1 MRHPTR
7 RRLLAAGLAA
17 PLILGR
23 AMAATTFPSR
33 PMRIV
38 VPFTPGASTDQIA
51 RLLAQR
57 LGETWNRTV
66 LVENRPGGATQIGTD
81 LVAKAPPDGHT
92 MLLAGFAFGV
102 NPSLIP
108 KPPYDALRDFAPVV
122 LCAATPNLLVV
133 GADQPIRTVAELL
146 AASRSSA
153 EGLAFASAGVATSN
167 HLCIELLKAKTG
179 ANLLHVPYKGSA
191 PAVLDVIAGRVPA
204 IFDNVPNVLPHVKAG
219 KLRALAVTT
228 PRRFALLPQMP
239 TMIESGVPDFEV
251 SSWFGLAAPARVPR
265 AVVDTVNAE
274 VNRILL
280 QPDFRDLFLAQ
291 GVEMVGG
298 SPEQFGLHLRAQ
310 IARWAPVVKAAG
322 LGG

>member
-17 PLILGR
+17 PLVLGR
-23 AMAATTFPSR
+23 AMAAATFPSR
-33 PMRIV
+33 PVRIV

-57 LGETWNRTV
+57 LGETWKRTV

-81 LVAKAPPDGHT
+81 VVAKAPPDGHT

-102 NPSLIP
+102 NPSVVP
-108 KPPYDALRDFAPVV
+108 KPPYDALRDFTPVV

-133 GADQPIRTVAELL
+133 GADHPIRTVAELL
-146 AASRSSA
+146 AASRSSP

-219 KLRALAVTT
+219 KLRALAITT

-251 SSWFGLAAPARVPR
+251 TSWFGLAAPARVPR
-265 AVVDTVNAE
+265 AVVDIVNAE

-280 QPDFRDLFLAQ
+280 QPEFRDLFVAQ
-291 GVEMVGG
+291 GIETVGG

-310 IARWAPVVKAAG
+310 IAKWAPVVKAAG

>member
-17 PLILGR
+17 PLVLGR
-23 AMAATTFPSR
+23 ATAAATFPSR
-33 PMRIV
+33 PLRIV

-57 LGETWNRTV
+57 LGETWKRTV

-81 LVAKAPPDGHT
+81 VVAKAPPDGHT

-102 NPSLIP
+102 NPSLVP
-108 KPPYDALRDFAPVV
+108 KPPYDALRDFTPVV

-146 AASRSSA
+146 AVSRSSP

-191 PAVLDVIAGRVPA
+191 PAVLDVIA
-204 IFDNVPNVLPHVKAG
+204 DE
-219 KLRALAVTT
+219 
-228 PRRFALLPQMP
+228 Q
-239 TMIESGVPDFEV
+239 
-251 SSWFGLAAPARVPR
+251 
-265 AVVDTVNAE
+265 
-274 VNRILL
+274 
-280 QPDFRDLFLAQ
+280 FLADVRAK
-291 GVEMVGG
+291 GERLR
-298 SPEQFGLHLRAQ
+298 SRIEQFLGNYPELFESVRGRGLFIGLKMKVEPRGFVAHMRDNHGVLTVSAGENVVRIVPPLVIDDGHIDEFMDKLSAAAASFQSAQ
-310 IARWAPVVKAAG
+310 AA
-322 LGG
+322 

>member
-17 PLILGR
+17 PLVVGR
-23 AMAATTFPSR
+23 AHAATVFPSR
-33 PMRIV
+33 PVRIV

-57 LGETWNRTV
+57 LGDTWNRTV

-81 LVAKAPPDGHT
+81 LVAKAAPDGHT
-92 MLLAGFAFGV
+92 MLMAGFAFGV
-102 NPSLIP
+102 NPSLLP

-122 LCAATPNLLVV
+122 LCVATPNLLVV
-133 GADQPIRTVAELL
+133 GADQPMGTVAELL
-146 AASRSSA
+146 AASRSSPD
-153 EGLAFASAGVATSN
+153 GLAFASAGVATSN
-167 HLCIELLKAKTG
+167 HLCIELLKSKTG
-179 ANLLHVPYKGSA
+179 ANLLHVPYKGST
-191 PAVLDVIAGRVPA
+191 PAVFDVIAGRIPA

-228 PRRFALLPQMP
+228 PRRFALLPQIP
-239 TMIESGVPDFEV
+239 TMIEAGVPDFEV
-251 SSWFGLAAPARVPR
+251 TSWFGLAAPARVPR
-265 AVVDTVNAE
+265 TVVDIVNAE

-280 QPDFRDLFLAQ
+280 QPDIRELLRVQ
-291 GVEMVGG
+291 GMETVGG
-298 SPEQFGLHLRAQ
+298 SPEQFGNHLRAQ
-310 IARWAPVVKAAG
+310 IAKWAPVVKAAG

>member
-17 PLILGR
+17 PLVLGQ
-23 AMAATTFPSR
+23 ATAATAFPSR
-33 PMRIV
+33 PVRIV

-57 LGETWNRTV
+57 LGETWKRTV

-81 LVAKAPPDGHT
+81 VVAKAPPDGHT

-102 NPSLIP
+102 NPSLVP
-108 KPPYDALRDFAPVV
+108 KPPYDALRDFVPVV

-133 GADQPIRTVAELL
+133 GADQPMRTVEDLL
-146 AASRSSA
+146 AASRSSPD
-153 EGLAFASAGVATSN
+153 GLAFASAGVATSN

-219 KLRALAVTT
+219 KLRALAITT
-228 PRRFALLPQMP
+228 PRRFALVPQMP

-265 AVVDTVNAE
+265 AVVDIVNAE

-280 QPDFRDLFLAQ
+280 QPAFRDLFGAQ
-291 GVEMVGG
+291 GIETVGG
-298 SPEQFGLHLRAQ
+298 SPEQFGLHVRAQ
-310 IARWAPVVKAAG
+310 IAKWAPVVKAAG